1 MITNLKYYYYYHI
14 LIQFYFH
21 SSPSFELFSGFSVH
35 WSTMCMYYIID
46 TLIIIDTSVL
56 R

>member
-14 LIQFYFH
+14 LIQFHFPSH
-21 SSPSFELFSGFSVH
+21 SFELFSGFSVH